1 MQYSCFKFGNAV
13 LAAFPNLK
21 QLYCMIHC
29 TDNARHYMA
38 NAGVSVQ
45 IRENVLARLFACNGV
60 AEAGDE
66 VTMDNRISDVMQYLR
81 QSNIDETT
89 TTYIQERIL
98 PKVIPNNRLKW
109 KEVWLGQHQWT
120 NNNSE
125 SANHLLKIK
134 VSDVTNFYI
143 SNFTDNWTIVHT
155 WMVA

>member
-1 MQYSCFKFGNAV
+1 
-13 LAAFPNLK
+13 
-21 QLYCMIHC
+21 
-29 TDNARHYMA
+29 
-38 NAGVSVQ
+38 
-45 IRENVLARLFACNGV
+45 
-60 AEAGDE
+60 
-66 VTMDNRISDVMQYLR
+66 MDNRISDVMQYLR

-143 SNFTDNWTIVHT
+143 SNFTDNWTIVHM